1 MLRLKSDRLQTAT
14 AVCLVESRV
23 LYVDAETREE
33 ALSLARQKYQHG
45 DFILEPGHLLDVK
58 FIPLATDEE

>member
-1 MLRLKSDRLQTAT
+1 MKFEILIEETISDTF
-14 AVCLVESRV
+14 
-23 LYVDAETREE
+23 YVDAETREE
-33 ALSLARQKYQHG
+33 VLSMARQKYQHG

>member
-14 AVCLVESRV
+14 VVCLVESRV

-33 ALSLARQKYQHG
+33 ALSLAREKYRQG
-45 DFILEPGHLLDVK
+45 AFILEPGHLLDVK